1 MKILLIILS
10 FVLVLFLLPFITIIA
25 LFSIPFIFIYYT
37 IQLFKGVPKAIAEDK
52 KENSF
57 FDFVI
62 KHKKEIS
69 KAI

>member
-1 MKILLIILS
+1 
-10 FVLVLFLLPFITIIA
+10 
-25 LFSIPFIFIYYT
+25 
-37 IQLFKGVPKAIAEDK
+37 VPKAIAEDK